1 MQPIRVHE
9 KDHWK
14 SVNRRLFSKHKEN
27 IQIAYTIE
35 LNEKVE
41 NSYKGFLK
49 SVKADKHIDKAEA
62 SISAYLD
69 FKTTMSQK
77 LSKLQ
82 QVMFD
87 NVNALEDH
95 CNNFASERAYKKGEE
110 VNYAHKVDFD
120 INTAIRNDRTPS
132 LGSVEKWAKSLCR
145 HLQEKADIEGGNE
158 MRVVLEGLSE
168 LEILADDGYEHG
180 TDLPEAIEF
189 MNQCHA
195 QAGIVRITKPQE
207 VVLPTLLG
215 HDK

>member
-77 LSKLQ
+77 LMKLQ

-87 NVNALEDH
+87 SVNALEDH
-95 CNNFASERAYKKGEE
+95 CNNFASERAYKKGEQ
-110 VNYAHKVDFD
+110 VDYNHKVDFD
-120 INTAIRNDRTPS
+120 IASSIRNDRTPS

-158 MRVVLEGLSE
+158 MRLVLEGLSE
-168 LEILADDGYEHG
+168 LETLADDGYEYG

-189 MNQCHA
+189 MNKCHS
-195 QAGIVRITKPQE
+195 QAGIIRITNPQD